1 MNRFKNHINI
11 NAENYLSY
19 ADTALVMMFI
29 NSHNVHVNYSLIITC
44 FILICSVKTFRC
56 AEWCSAVHRVFQIEL
71 THYVNI
77 VDLNIH
83 IDRIVYSMQHQFN
96 SQNHGLLS
104 ISLSS
109 DTLSLGCLREITLIL
124 WALYLRIAS
133 TSVSLMFISFH
144 VLKNIDP
151 KMQKK
156 CYRHNE
162 WVLLSITS
170 IKFWE
175 ITTDRTSKKR
185 KLNQAFS
192 RLRLSRLFW
201 QATFVLQQAP
211 RPIERHRETIIVVI
225 WCTNIQLQVRMYSL

>member
-1 MNRFKNHINI
+1 MTRGDFMNRFKNHINI

-109 DTLSLGCLREITLIL
+109 DTLSLGCLREILDHSDTVGTLL
-124 WALYLRIAS
+124 TDRLHFRF
-133 TSVSLMFISFH
+133 TH
-144 VLKNIDP
+144 VYFFSCFKKHWSKNA
-151 KMQKK
+151 KKK

-185 KLNQAFS
+185 KLNQIEAFPPVLAS
-192 RLRLSRLFW
+192 YFRF
-201 QATFVLQQAP
+201 ATSAASNWKDTEKQ
-211 RPIERHRETIIVVI
+211 
-225 WCTNIQLQVRMYSL
+225 